1 MYEIARAGRKQMR
14 ERFRISQFRK
24 GKDMSEEI
32 IKAEAAETP
41 ESTGE
46 KKEGQEDKA
55 EKLKNL
61 YREIKEKSKEAIEA
75 MREGK
80 GRMRLETPIK
90 ADDAEIA
97 ELVYDFTALTGIE
110 YTNAMDSDPN
120 ARQAYKITY
129 RQGLALFAAAAAKQ
143 TKNVDSRDIVERIGL
158 SDAVE
163 GVQLATSFFVAS
175 TKAGQLR
182 ISKK

>member
-1 MYEIARAGRKQMR
+1 
-14 ERFRISQFRK
+14 
-24 GKDMSEEI
+24 MSEEI
-32 IKAEAAETP
+32 IKAEAAEAP
-41 ESTGE
+41 ENTDAE
-46 KKEGQEDKA
+46 QENTEENKV

-61 YREIKEKSKEAIEA
+61 YDEIREKSKEAIEA
-75 MREGK
+75 MKEGK
-80 GRMRLETPIK
+80 GRMKLETPIK
-90 ADDAEIA
+90 AGDKEIE

-120 ARQAYKITY
+120 ARNLYKITY

-143 TKNVDSRDIVERIGL
+143 TAGVDSRDIVERIGL

-175 TKAGQLR
+175 TRAGQLR

>member
-1 MYEIARAGRKQMR
+1 
-14 ERFRISQFRK
+14 
-24 GKDMSEEI
+24 MSEEI
-32 IKAEAAETP
+32 IKAEATEAPDNTSAEK
-41 ESTGE
+41 ESH
-46 KKEGQEDKA
+46 EGSTD
-55 EKLKNL
+55 KLKNL
-61 YREIKEKSKEAIEA
+61 YQEIKEKSKEAIEA

-90 ADDAEIA
+90 AGDSEIT
-97 ELVYDFTALTGIE
+97 ELVYDFTAMTGIE

-120 ARQAYKITY
+120 ARQTYKITY

-143 TKNVDSRDIVERIGL
+143 TPNVDSRDIIERIGL

-175 TKAGQLR
+175 TRAGQLR

>member
-1 MYEIARAGRKQMR
+1 
-14 ERFRISQFRK
+14 
-24 GKDMSEEI
+24 MSEEN

-41 ESTGE
+41 ETGVEQENQEE
-46 KKEGQEDKA
+46 KKV

-61 YREIKEKSKEAIEA
+61 YDEIREKSKEAIEA
-75 MREGK
+75 MKEGK
-80 GRMRLETPIK
+80 GRMKLETPIK
-90 ADDAEIA
+90 AGDKEIE

-120 ARQAYKITY
+120 ARNLYKITY

-143 TKNVDSRDIVERIGL
+143 TSGLDSIDIIERIGL
-158 SDAVE
+158 TDAVE

-175 TKAGQLR
+175 TRAGQLR